1 MNIPPHG
8 VGTFLAI
15 SEDLKL
21 ATDTRRRAKQLSSL
35 EILQRSRD
43 GQDVGPI
50 VRVELTGD

>member
-1 MNIPPHG
+1 VNIPPHG